1 MRKSFV
7 ALMLRYDK
15 TLERRLGLAAPP
27 PPPPRSFPR
36 SCITELERV
45 LNLGLTVL
53 VKPITAGVRVFGGDI
68 ERRRSL
74 ASEV

>member
-7 ALMLRYDK
+7 ALMLRCDK
-15 TLERRLGLAAPP
+15 TLERRLGLAA
-27 PPPPRSFPR
+27 PPRSFPR

-53 VKPITAGVRVFGGDI
+53 VKPITAGVRVVGGDI

>member
-7 ALMLRYDK
+7 ALMLRCDK
-15 TLERRLGLAAPP
+15 TLERRLGLAAP